1 MRQIT
6 IYQRSFE
13 YWCEVNKDDLQLLG
27 EEQRRREYQRQLQ
40 IDKQTLINFLENIQ
54 ELPVEIEED

>member
-1 MRQIT
+1 
-6 IYQRSFE
+6 
-13 YWCEVNKDDLQLLG
+13 VNKDDLQLLG

-54 ELPVEIEED
+54 EPPVEIEED